1 LPGRLAHLQ
10 VGVFAGRVAKHFGG
24 PPISFRGYDYP
35 GDAATALSRLDAAY
49 AAWMAG
55 IRGLDA
61 EGLARPIGPAEGV
74 FAAEPMAGLIMH
86 INREAIHHGAEIC
99 LLRDLYRWQP

>member
-1 LPGRLAHLQ
+1 MWNVRPRGTSKSPT
-10 VGVFAGRVAKHFGG
+10 VAGEG
-24 PPISFRGYDYP
+24 DYP

-61 EGLARPIGPAEGV
+61 AGLTRPIGPAEGV
-74 FAAEPMAGLIMH
+74 FAAEPMAALIMH
-86 INREAIHHGAEIC
+86 INREAMHHGAEIC